1 MDNKKD
7 KKLNINDFFKLP
19 PKEREK
25 LMSEVAGEAN
35 KDQRDLVK
43 RYERQFGVGQAG

>member
-1 MDNKKD
+1 MKGEKK
-7 KKLNINDFFKLP
+7 KKLNINEFFRLP
-19 PKEREK
+19 AKEREK

-43 RYERQFGVGQAG
+43 KYDQRFGHSHAG